1 MASDAGLIRA
11 IGTRRLTAMI
21 VNATVGAGIFVL
33 PATAAAEL
41 GPAAPFAYIVCAV
54 AMAGIVT
61 CIAAAGSR
69 VAATGGIYA
78 YTAAAFG
85 PFAGFLAGVL
95 TWVSFTFGVAGI
107 ASALMASFAVT
118 WAPAGDGAVRFAIM
132 STIVAALAWV
142 NVRGVALGGRLVEV
156 MTVAKL
162 LPLAVLVAAGLWFA
176 PVNPTTWLPFPEPTA
191 VGRTAVLLIFAFL
204 GIELAILPSGEVR
217 DPAKTLPPAIFLAL
231 SFTTV
236 LYLTIQ
242 TVVQNALGTDM
253 AAAAAAPLAAA
264 AARLLGRGGETLV
277 LAGAAVSMFGYMAG
291 DMLSTPRAL
300 FALARDGFLPKALGE
315 VHQRFRT
322 PWLAIWV
329 HAAIVIALAT
339 GNRFAELIIV
349 ANVST
354 LLLYLFCVAAAYRL
368 EQLGITANGAP
379 MTLPAGPL
387 IPIAATAL
395 IVWLLAQATA
405 REFGVTGAVLAA
417 ASAMYAWKSRGRPN
431 VAD

>member
-1 MASDAGLIRA
+1 MPSDTGLIRS
-11 IGTRRLTAMI
+11 IGARRLTAMI

-41 GPAAPFAYIVCAV
+41 GPAAPFAYIVCAL

-95 TWVSFTFGVAGI
+95 TWVSSTFGVAGI
-107 ASALMASFAVT
+107 ASALMASLAVT
-118 WAPAGDGAVRFAIM
+118 WAPAGDGAVRLAIM
-132 STIVAALAWV
+132 STIVAALAGV
-142 NVRGVALGGRLVEV
+142 NVRGVSPGGRLIEV
-156 MTVAKL
+156 MTAAKL

-176 PVNPTTWLPFPEPTA
+176 PVNPATWLPLPEPA
-191 VGRTAVLLIFAFL
+191 VVGRTAILLIFAFL
-204 GIELAILPSGEVR
+204 GIELAILPSGEIR
-217 DPAKTLPPAIFLAL
+217 DPAKTLPRAIFLAL
-231 SFTTV
+231 TFTTV

-242 TVVQNALGTDM
+242 TVVQGVLGADM
-253 AAAAAAPLAAA
+253 ADSAAAPLAAA

-300 FALARDGFLPKALGE
+300 FALARDGFLPKALGD

-329 HAAIVIALAT
+329 HAAIVIALAA

-354 LLLYLFCVAAAYRL
+354 LLLYLSCVAAAYRL
-368 EQLGITANGAP
+368 QQLGMRANGAA
-379 MTLPAGPL
+379 MSLPAGPL
-387 IPIAATAL
+387 IPVAAIVL

-405 REFGVTGAVLAA
+405 REFIMTGGFLAVAA
-417 ASAMYAWKSRGRPN
+417 AMYAWKSRGRPI
-431 VAD
+431 VTD